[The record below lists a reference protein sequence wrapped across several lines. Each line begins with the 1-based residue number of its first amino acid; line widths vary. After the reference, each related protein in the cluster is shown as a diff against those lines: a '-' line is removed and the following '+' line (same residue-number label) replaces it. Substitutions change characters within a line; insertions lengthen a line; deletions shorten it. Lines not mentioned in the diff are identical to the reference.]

1 MEADVG
7 KPVGWI
13 TLFAANTSV
22 FAIFLLWT
30 LGMFFWFPL
39 YVLWLMALG
48 NSFARANR
56 CGIWLYARTLMRR
69 LSPFVH
75 VHIEQVDMVRRH
87 APCILIA
94 NHLSFLDLYL
104 FGLQDEPD
112 LCMLT
117 KTWPFRLL
125 FFFAPAMHAAG
136 YINVEPLSPEET
148 EQRALQRLA
157 EGATVIVF
165 PEGRRSRDG
174 ATGRFH
180 AGAFRLALRAGV
192 PVVPLVIA
200 GSDNVCAVGKK
211 YLQPGTVTM
220 RFLSPLRPENFTHET
235 LPHRAMMRAA
245 ERLYPRA
252 VTTSRKSK

>member
-1 MEADVG
+1 MNLV
-7 KPVGWI
+7 V
-13 TLFAANTSV
+13 ANMGMLSL
-22 FAIFLLWT
+22 FLLWT
-30 LGMFFWFPL
+30 LGMFLWFPL
-39 YVLWLMALG
+39 YVLWLMAHG
-48 NSFARANR
+48 NGFARANR
-56 CGIWLYARTLMRR
+56 CAIWLYARTLMRL
-69 LSPFVH
+69 LSPFIPVH
-75 VHIEQVDMVRRH
+75 GEHMDMVRRH

-136 YINVEPLSPEET
+136 YINVDPLSPEET
-148 EQRALQRLA
+148 EERALQRLK
-157 EGATVIVF
+157 EGATVIFF

-192 PVVPLVIA
+192 PVVPLVIT
-200 GSDNVCAVGKK
+200 GSDRVCAVGER
-211 YLQPGTVTM
+211 L
-220 RFLSPLRPENFTHET
+220 LRPGPIGLRFFPPLLPETFAHEV
-235 LPHRAMMRAA
+235 LPHRAMLRAA
-245 ERLYPRA
+245 AQLYLPARSGHVA
-252 VTTSRKSK
+252 CP